1 MSLTCIILAETS
13 FIDIPAY
20 LSFASF
26 NILFWTIVTYFPG
39 IVMYVELIVKLA
51 SISAFFINFVTA
63 RTISSSSII
72 FPFFI
77 PLHFWL
83 SVYIT
88 SI

>member
-1 MSLTCIILAETS
+1 
-13 FIDIPAY
+13 
-20 LSFASF
+20 
-26 NILFWTIVTYFPG
+26 
-39 IVMYVELIVKLA
+39 MYVELIVRLA

-72 FPFFI
+72 FPFLM

-88 SI
+88 SIWLKLLTSPITILTFEVPMSIPTIISPIAKVNPPICFNYRL

>member
-1 MSLTCIILAETS
+1 
-13 FIDIPAY
+13 
-20 LSFASF
+20 
-26 NILFWTIVTYFPG
+26 
-39 IVMYVELIVKLA
+39 MYVELIVKLA

-88 SI
+88 SFWLKLLTSPLTLLTIEVPIFFKALVNPSICGKYRF